1 MPTNNP
7 EPIERIGLTDEERF
21 ESYVKGSIYTALR
34 ACTRPGWIRL
44 DPERSEVEQYHD
56 LHSAAAAVLRQLKSE
71 GLRVT
76 PADEGESLL
85 WGHGSE

>member
-1 MPTNNP
+1 MPTSNP

-21 ESYVKGSIYTALR
+21 DSYVKGSIYTALR
-34 ACTRPGWIRL
+34 QCEKAGWVRT
-44 DPERSEVEQYHD
+44 DPERSEVGQYHD

-76 PADEGESLL
+76 TSDEGESLL